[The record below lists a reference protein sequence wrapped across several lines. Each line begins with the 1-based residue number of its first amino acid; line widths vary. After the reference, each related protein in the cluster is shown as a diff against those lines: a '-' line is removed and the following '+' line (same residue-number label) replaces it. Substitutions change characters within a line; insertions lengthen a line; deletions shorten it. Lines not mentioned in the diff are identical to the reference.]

1 MRRAQ
6 DARDRMS
13 DDTQIGGPSGR
24 FPPTRWSAIV
34 AARGDDPA
42 ERTRAF
48 ETIVAAYWKP
58 VYKYIRARWGKA
70 NEDAKDLTQEF
81 FARVMEKGFL
91 DSYDPAKS
99 RLRTFLRT
107 CVDGFVANQD
117 KAARRIKRG
126 GDAVLM
132 SLDFQTAE
140 GELARSEPPAPGT
153 MEEFFEKEWIRN
165 LFSLA
170 VERLRAECEARGK
183 AIHFRLFEL
192 YDLEGESR
200 LTYERSEEH
209 TSELQSPCNLVC
221 RLLLEKKKK
230 NTLGFTY
237 NHRPR
242 AGALSPHWSSSTS
255 TISSRLFASGF
266 LAT

>member
-1 MRRAQ
+1 
-6 DARDRMS
+6 MS

-170 VERLRAECEARGK
+170 LERLRAECEARGK

-192 YDLEGESR
+192 YDLEGERESR
-200 LTYERSEEH
+200 LTYEHLAREFGLAVTDITNRLAFARREFRRIALETLREMTANEE
-209 TSELQSPCNLVC
+209 EF
-221 RLLLEKKKK
+221 RREARALLGVNPE
-230 NTLGFTY
+230 
-237 NHRPR
+237 
-242 AGALSPHWSSSTS
+242 
-255 TISSRLFASGF
+255 
-266 LAT
+266 